1 MSLEDETP
9 KSIVDEFKDF
19 IKAGKEGSD
28 DVIRGIPDAWR
39 PRSEIDNNGGF
50 VVSTPRP
57 DGNTPGAEE
66 LLREANLDPAE
77 WVVTSSRKSRWQR
90 YDGEYLESF
99 RLNVVPLHNSSG
111 KDYDSEKLIEE
122 IVNWRPTGPVND
134 KPGNLTA
141 VYSLGDTQYGKDDT
155 PAIVERVL
163 RTFDEVVEH
172 HKYLM
177 TKYNFE
183 QIALPQ
189 LGDCIEG
196 MTSQK
201 GKVMGR
207 HDIGVAQ
214 QVQVG
219 RRILMAQIKS
229 MAQLAPKIIVPVV
242 PGNHDEVQRFLVS
255 RPEDS
260 WQIEIVRAVEDAVLE
275 NEFLKDR
282 IEFRYPAKDDSTLA
296 VNLSGTLYGM
306 AHGHQKANMV
316 NWWQGQ
322 VMGRCSVANA
332 DILNVGHL
340 HHYDVQSVGKRLFIQ
355 NPAMD
360 NGSAWWR
367 DKSGLESHPGI
378 VSLVVGEGFDARRE
392 LVVLGGFR

>member
-1 MSLEDETP
+1 VAL
-9 KSIVDEFKDF
+9 KDEFNEF
-19 IKAGKEGSD
+19 VKAGIEGSD
-28 DVIRGIPDAWR
+28 NVTKDIPDAWR
-39 PRSEIDNNGGF
+39 PRSEIGTEGGF

-57 DGNTPGAEE
+57 DGNTPNAEE
-66 LLREANLDPAE
+66 ILREANLDPAE
-77 WVVTSSRKSRWQR
+77 WAVISHRRSRWQR
-90 YDGEYLESF
+90 YDGEWLESF
-99 RLNVVPLHNSSG
+99 RVNVVPVFGSTV
-111 KDYDSEKLIEE
+111 KDYDAEKLIES
-122 IVNWRPTGPVND
+122 ISTWRPESSIDFEGD
-134 KPGNLTA
+134 LTA

-155 PAIVERVL
+155 PAIVDRVL
-163 RTFDEVVEH
+163 RSFDEAVAQ
-172 HKYLM
+172 HKFLQQ
-177 TKYNFE
+177 KYKIS

-219 RRILMAQIKS
+219 RRILMAQIKA
-229 MAQLAPKIIVPVV
+229 MAPFATKIIVPVV

-260 WQIEIVRAVEDAVLE
+260 WQIEIVRAVEDACLE
-275 NEFLKDR
+275 NDFLKDR
-282 IEFRYPAKDDSTLA
+282 VEFRYPAKDDSTLA

-306 AHGHQKANMV
+306 AHGHQGRDMV
-316 NWWQGQ
+316 KWWSGQ

-340 HHYDVQSVGKRLFIQ
+340 HHYDVKSVGMRLFIQ

-360 NGSAWWR
+360 NGSSWFR

-378 VSLVVGEGFDARRE
+378 TSLVVGEGFDPRRE

>member
-1 MSLEDETP
+1 MVFMSIKD
-9 KSIVDEFKDF
+9 DFNEFT
-19 IKAGKEGSD
+19 KAGQEGSD
-28 DVIRGIPDAWR
+28 NIMKDIPDAWR
-39 PRSEIDNNGGF
+39 PRSEIGNDGGF
-50 VVSTPRP
+50 IVSTPRP

-66 LLREANLDPAE
+66 IIREANLNPEE
-77 WVVTSSRKSRWQR
+77 WAVTSHRRSRWQR
-90 YDGEYLESF
+90 YDGEWLESF
-99 RLNVVPLHNSSG
+99 KISVVPVKSSIAN
-111 KDYDSEKLIEE
+111 DFDAEKLIESMM
-122 IVNWRPTGPVND
+122 NWRPESSTDFEGD
-134 KPGNLTA
+134 LTA

-155 PAIVERVL
+155 PAIVDRVL
-163 RTFDEVVEH
+163 RSFGEAVEH
-172 HKYLM
+172 HKFLQS
-177 TKYNFE
+177 KYKIG

-219 RRILMAQIKS
+219 RRILMNQIKA
-229 MAQLAPKIIVPVV
+229 MAPFASKIIVPVV

-260 WQIEIVRAVEDAVLE
+260 WQIEIVRAVEDACLE

-282 IEFRYPAKDDSTLA
+282 VEFRYPAKDDSTLA

-306 AHGHQKANMV
+306 AHGHQARDMV
-316 NWWQGQ
+316 KWWSGQ

-340 HHYDVQSVGKRLFIQ
+340 HHYDVQSVGMRLFIQ
-355 NPAMD
+355 NPAQD
-360 NGSAWWR
+360 NGSAWYR
-367 DKSGLESHPGI
+367 DKSGLESHPGM
-378 VSLVVGEGFDARRE
+378 VSMVVGAGFDARRE

>member
-1 MSLEDETP
+1 MSI
-9 KSIVDEFKDF
+9 KDEFNEF
-19 IKAGKEGSD
+19 IKTGREGSD
-28 DVIRGIPDAWR
+28 NISKEIPETWR
-39 PRSEIDNNGGF
+39 PRSEIGTDGGY
-50 VVSTPRP
+50 VISTPSTG
-57 DGNTPGAEE
+57 DNVPGARDA
-66 LLREANLDPAE
+66 LIEANLNPDE
-77 WVVTSSRKSRWQR
+77 WEVTSVRRGRWQR
-90 YDGEYLESF
+90 YDGEWLESL
-99 RLNVVPLHNSSG
+99 RLNIVPSRNSTG
-111 KDYDSEKLIEE
+111 ADYDAEKLIEE
-122 IVNWRPTGPVND
+122 MSKWKPSKSND
-134 KPGNLTA
+134 FEGNLTA
-141 VYSLGDTQYGKDDT
+141 VYSIGDTQYGKDDT
-155 PAIVERVL
+155 PAIVDRVL
-163 RTFDEVVEH
+163 RSFAEAVEH
-172 HKYLM
+172 HKFLQQ
-177 TKYNFE
+177 KYKIG

-189 LGDCIEG
+189 IGDCIEG

-219 RRILMAQIKS
+219 RRILMAQVKE
-229 MAQLAPKIIVPVV
+229 MAQLASKIIVPVV
-242 PGNHDEVQRFLVS
+242 PGNHDEVQRFLVT

-260 WQIEIVRAVEDAVLE
+260 WQIEIVRAVEDACME

-282 IEFRYPAKDDSTLA
+282 VEFRYPAKDDSTLA

-306 AHGHQKANMV
+306 AHGHQKTNMV
-316 NWWQGQ
+316 SWWQGQ
-322 VMGRCSVANA
+322 VMGRCAVANA

-340 HHYDVQSVGKRLFIQ
+340 HHYDVQSVGTRLFIQ

-360 NGSAWWR
+360 NGSSWFR

>member
-1 MSLEDETP
+1 MSI
-9 KSIVDEFKDF
+9 KNDF
-19 IKAGKEGSD
+19 DNFVKAGKEGSD
-28 DVIRGIPDAWR
+28 KVTKDIPETWR
-39 PRSEIDNNGGF
+39 PRSEVDANGGF
-50 VVSTPRP
+50 VVSSPGVGETV
-57 DGNTPGAEE
+57 PGAREA
-66 LLREANLDPAE
+66 LIEANLNPDDWE
-77 WVVTSSRKSRWQR
+77 VTSVRRGRWQR
-90 YDGEYLESF
+90 YDGEWLESL
-99 RLNVVPLHNSSG
+99 RLNIVPSRGTN
-111 KDYDSEKLIEE
+111 KDYDAQKLIQE
-122 IVNWRPTGPVND
+122 ISKW
-134 KPGNLTA
+134 KPGKSYDHDGDLTA

-155 PAIVERVL
+155 PAIVDRVL
-163 RTFDEVVEH
+163 RTFNECVEH
-172 HKYLM
+172 HKLLM
-177 TKYNFE
+177 KKYPGRIN

-219 RRILMAQIKS
+219 RRILMAQIKA
-229 MAQLAPKIIVPVV
+229 MAPFAQKIIVPVV

-260 WQIEIVRAVEDAVLE
+260 WQIEIVRAVEDACQE
-275 NEFLKDR
+275 NEFLR
-282 IEFRYPAKDDSTLA
+282 NRVEFRYPAKDDSTLA

-306 AHGHQKANMV
+306 AHGHQKSNMV

-332 DILNVGHL
+332 EILNVGHL
-340 HHYDVQSVGKRLFIQ
+340 HHYDVQSVGMRLFIQ

>member
-1 MSLEDETP
+1 VAL
-9 KSIVDEFKDF
+9 KDEFNEF
-19 IKAGKEGSD
+19 VKAGIEGSD
-28 DVIRGIPDAWR
+28 NVTKDIPDAWR
-39 PRSEIDNNGGF
+39 PRSEIGTDGGF

-66 LLREANLDPAE
+66 ILREANLDPAE
-77 WVVTSSRKSRWQR
+77 WAVISHRRSRWQR
-90 YDGEYLESF
+90 YDGEWLESF
-99 RLNVVPLHNSSG
+99 RVNVVPVIGGSV
-111 KDYDSEKLIEE
+111 KDYDAEKLIES
-122 IVNWRPTGPVND
+122 IHNWRPESSIDFEGD
-134 KPGNLTA
+134 LTA

-155 PAIVERVL
+155 PAIVDRVL
-163 RTFDEVVEH
+163 KSFNEAVEH
-172 HKYLM
+172 HKFLQQ
-177 TKYNFE
+177 KYKIS

-219 RRILMAQIKS
+219 RRVLMAQIKA
-229 MAQLAPKIIVPVV
+229 MAPFATKIIVPVV

-260 WQIEIVRAVEDAVLE
+260 WQIEIVRAVEDACLE

-282 IEFRYPAKDDSTLA
+282 VEFRYPAKDDSTLA

-306 AHGHQKANMV
+306 AHGHQARDMV
-316 NWWQGQ
+316 KWWSGQ

-340 HHYDVQSVGKRLFIQ
+340 HHYDVKSVGMRLFIQ

-360 NGSAWWR
+360 NGSAWFR

-378 VSLVVGEGFDARRE
+378 TSLVVGEGFDPRRE

>member
-1 MSLEDETP
+1 MS
-9 KSIVDEFKDF
+9 IKDDFNEF

-28 DVIRGIPDAWR
+28 NILKDVPENWR
-39 PRSEIDNNGGF
+39 PRSELDQTTGGF
-50 VVSTPRP
+50 AITGPRV

-66 LLREANLDPAE
+66 LLKEANLDPAE
-77 WVVTSSRKSRWQR
+77 WVLVNSRRGSWQKWDGEWLHSWRINVIPAVSTVQDYDAQRLIEDVSNWKPTSS
-90 YDGEYLESF
+90 
-99 RLNVVPLHNSSG
+99 
-111 KDYDSEKLIEE
+111 
-122 IVNWRPTGPVND
+122 ND
-134 KPGNLTA
+134 FEGDLTA
-141 VYSLGDTQYGKDDT
+141 VYSIGDTQYGKDDT
-155 PAIVERVL
+155 PAIVDRVL
-163 RTFDEVVEH
+163 LSFDEAIDH
-172 HKYLM
+172 HKFLQQ
-177 TKYNFE
+177 KYKIG

-219 RRILMAQIKS
+219 RRILMAQIKA

-260 WQIEIVRAVEDAVLE
+260 WQIEIVRAVEDACQE
-275 NEFLKDR
+275 NDFLKDR
-282 IEFRYPAKDDSTLA
+282 VEFRYPAKDDSTLA
-296 VNLSGTLYGM
+296 VNLSGILYGM
-306 AHGHQKANMV
+306 AHGHQKSNMV
-316 NWWQGQ
+316 AWWSGQ
-322 VMGRCSVANA
+322 VMGRCAVANA

-340 HHYDVQSVGKRLFIQ
+340 HHYDVQSVGTRLFIQ

-360 NGSAWWR
+360 NGSGWFR

-378 VSLVVGEGFDARRE
+378 VSLVVGAGFDARRE

>member
-1 MSLEDETP
+1 MAL
-9 KSIVDEFKDF
+9 KDEFNEF
-19 IKAGKEGSD
+19 VKAGIEGSD
-28 DVIRGIPDAWR
+28 NVTKDIPDAWR
-39 PRSEIDNNGGF
+39 PRSEIGTEGGF

-57 DGNTPGAEE
+57 DGNTPNAEE
-66 LLREANLDPAE
+66 ILREANLDPAE
-77 WVVTSSRKSRWQR
+77 WAVISHRRSRWQR
-90 YDGEYLESF
+90 YDGEWLESF
-99 RLNVVPLHNSSG
+99 RVNVVPVFGSTV
-111 KDYDSEKLIEE
+111 KDYDAEKLIES
-122 IVNWRPTGPVND
+122 ISTWRPESSIDFEGD
-134 KPGNLTA
+134 LTA

-155 PAIVERVL
+155 PAIVDRVL
-163 RTFDEVVEH
+163 RSFDEAVAQ
-172 HKYLM
+172 HKFLQQ
-177 TKYNFE
+177 KYKIS

-219 RRILMAQIKS
+219 RRILMAQIKA
-229 MAQLAPKIIVPVV
+229 MAPFATKIIVPVV

-260 WQIEIVRAVEDAVLE
+260 WQIEIVRAVEDACLE

-282 IEFRYPAKDDSTLA
+282 VEFRYPAKDDSTLA

-306 AHGHQKANMV
+306 AHGHQGRDMV
-316 NWWQGQ
+316 KWWSGQ

-340 HHYDVQSVGKRLFIQ
+340 HHYDVKSVGMRLFIQ

-360 NGSAWWR
+360 NGSSWFR

-378 VSLVVGEGFDARRE
+378 TSLVVGEGFDPRRE

>member
-1 MSLEDETP
+1 MSIKD
-9 KSIVDEFKDF
+9 DFNEFT
-19 IKAGKEGSD
+19 KAGQEGSD
-28 DVIRGIPDAWR
+28 NIMKDIPDAWR
-39 PRSEIDNNGGF
+39 PRSEIGNDGGF
-50 VVSTPRP
+50 IVSTPRP

-66 LLREANLDPAE
+66 IIREANLDPNE
-77 WVVTSSRKSRWQR
+77 WAVTSHRRSRWQR
-90 YDGEYLESF
+90 YDGEWLESF
-99 RLNVVPLHNSSG
+99 KISVVPVKSSIAN
-111 KDYDSEKLIEE
+111 DFDAEKLIESMM
-122 IVNWRPTGPVND
+122 NWRPESSTDFEGD
-134 KPGNLTA
+134 LTA

-155 PAIVERVL
+155 PAIVDRVL
-163 RTFDEVVEH
+163 RSFAEAVEH
-172 HKYLM
+172 HKFLQS
-177 TKYNFE
+177 KYKIG

-219 RRILMAQIKS
+219 RRILMNQIKA
-229 MAQLAPKIIVPVV
+229 MAPFASKIIVPVV

-260 WQIEIVRAVEDAVLE
+260 WQIEIVRAVEDACLE

-282 IEFRYPAKDDSTLA
+282 VEFRYPAKDDSTLA

-306 AHGHQKANMV
+306 AHGHQARDMV
-316 NWWQGQ
+316 KWWSGQ

-340 HHYDVQSVGKRLFIQ
+340 HHYDVQSVGMRLFIQ

-360 NGSAWWR
+360 NGSAWFR

-378 VSLVVGEGFDARRE
+378 TSLVVGAGFDARRE

>member
-1 MSLEDETP
+1 MVPMS
-9 KSIVDEFKDF
+9 IKDDF
-19 IKAGKEGSD
+19 NDFTKAGQEGSD
-28 DVIRGIPDAWR
+28 NIMKDIPDAWR
-39 PRSEIDNNGGF
+39 PRSEIGNDGGF
-50 VVSTPRP
+50 IVSTPRP

-66 LLREANLDPAE
+66 IIREANLDPNE
-77 WVVTSSRKSRWQR
+77 WAVTSHRRSRWQR
-90 YDGEYLESF
+90 YDGEWLESF
-99 RLNVVPLHNSSG
+99 KISVVPVKSSIAN
-111 KDYDSEKLIEE
+111 DFDAEKLIESMM
-122 IVNWRPTGPVND
+122 NWRPESSID
-134 KPGNLTA
+134 FEGNLTA

-155 PAIVERVL
+155 PAIVDRVL
-163 RTFDEVVEH
+163 RSFGEAVEH
-172 HKYLM
+172 HKFLQS
-177 TKYNFE
+177 KYKIG

-219 RRILMAQIKS
+219 RRILMNQIKA
-229 MAQLAPKIIVPVV
+229 MAPFASKIIVPVV

-260 WQIEIVRAVEDAVLE
+260 WQIEIVRAVEDACLE

-282 IEFRYPAKDDSTLA
+282 VEFRYPAKDDSTLA

-306 AHGHQKANMV
+306 AHGHQARDMV
-316 NWWQGQ
+316 KWWSGQ

-340 HHYDVQSVGKRLFIQ
+340 HHYDVQSVGMRLFIQ

-360 NGSAWWR
+360 NGSSWFR

-378 VSLVVGEGFDARRE
+378 TSLVVGEGFDARRE

>member
-1 MSLEDETP
+1 MVLMS
-9 KSIVDEFKDF
+9 IKDDF
-19 IKAGKEGSD
+19 NDFTKAGQEGSD
-28 DVIRGIPDAWR
+28 NIMKDIPDAWR
-39 PRSEIDNNGGF
+39 PRSEIGNDGGF
-50 VVSTPRP
+50 IVSTPRP

-66 LLREANLDPAE
+66 IIREANLNPEE
-77 WVVTSSRKSRWQR
+77 WAVTSHRRSRWQR
-90 YDGEYLESF
+90 YDGEWLESF
-99 RLNVVPLHNSSG
+99 KISVVPVKSSIAN
-111 KDYDSEKLIEE
+111 DFDAEKLIESMM
-122 IVNWRPTGPVND
+122 NWRPESSTDFEGD
-134 KPGNLTA
+134 LTA

-155 PAIVERVL
+155 PAIVDRVL
-163 RTFDEVVEH
+163 RSFAEAVEH
-172 HKYLM
+172 HKFLQS
-177 TKYNFE
+177 KYKIG

-219 RRILMAQIKS
+219 RRILMNQIKA
-229 MAQLAPKIIVPVV
+229 MAPFASKIIVPVV

-260 WQIEIVRAVEDAVLE
+260 WQIEIVRAVEDACLE

-282 IEFRYPAKDDSTLA
+282 VEFRYPAKDDSTLA

-306 AHGHQKANMV
+306 AHGHQARDMV
-316 NWWQGQ
+316 KWWSGQ

-340 HHYDVQSVGKRLFIQ
+340 HHYDVQSVGMRLFIQ

-360 NGSAWWR
+360 NGSAWFR

-378 VSLVVGEGFDARRE
+378 TSLVVGEGFDARRE

>member
-1 MSLEDETP
+1 MS
-9 KSIVDEFKDF
+9 IKDDFNRF
-19 IKAGKEGSD
+19 IEAGKEGSD
-28 DVIRGIPDAWR
+28 NILKDVPEAWR
-39 PRSEIDNNGGF
+39 PRSEIGNDGGF
-50 VVSTPRP
+50 IVSTPRP
-57 DGNTPGAEE
+57 DGNTPNAEE
-66 LLREANLDPAE
+66 LLIEANLDPSE
-77 WVVTSSRKSRWQR
+77 WAVTSHRKSRWQR
-90 YDGEYLESF
+90 WDGEWLESF
-99 RLNVVPLHNSSG
+99 KLTVVPVLASSG
-111 KDYDSEKLIEE
+111 KDYDAERLIEE
-122 IVNWRPTGPVND
+122 VSKWKPTSSYDHEGD
-134 KPGNLTA
+134 LTA

-155 PAIVERVL
+155 PAIVDRVL
-163 RTFDEVVEH
+163 RSFDEAIDH
-172 HKYLM
+172 HKFLQQ
-177 TKYNFE
+177 KYKIG

-219 RRILMAQIKS
+219 RRILMAQIKA

-260 WQIEIVRAVEDAVLE
+260 WQIEIVRAVEDACME

-282 IEFRYPAKDDSTLA
+282 VEFRYPAKDDSTLA

-306 AHGHQKANMV
+306 AHGHQGRDMV
-316 NWWQGQ
+316 KWWSGQ

-340 HHYDVQSVGKRLFIQ
+340 HHYDVQSVGTRLFIQ

-360 NGSAWWR
+360 NGSAWFR

-378 VSLVVGEGFDARRE
+378 VSLVVGAGFDARRE